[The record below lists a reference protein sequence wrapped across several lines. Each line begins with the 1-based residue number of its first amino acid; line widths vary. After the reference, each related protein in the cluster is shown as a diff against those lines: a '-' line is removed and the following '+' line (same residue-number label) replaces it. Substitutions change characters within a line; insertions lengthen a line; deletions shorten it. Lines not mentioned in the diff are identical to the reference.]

1 MPPKKASS
9 TSKSKE
15 KSSSRDKKPVSKDS
29 KKPISK
35 DSKKPV
41 TKDIKKPASRDKKPP
56 SRDTNKVSSRSRSN
70 EKPKPSSKGKTPGL
84 MARKNPTTR
93 KLDSEITKGLGLTSK
108 FSNIP
113 DMHLIQD
120 EVADEYIKHTK
131 MDAFLVLAIRETIK
145 GKQLPLNP
153 YPRIVRSLKTS
164 LWHQICSKNYDD
176 REKRTIKNHV
186 DATPQPYNIA
196 TLKIEKIAFGF
207 SFILERI
214 N

>member
-1 MPPKKASS
+1 MPPKKVSS

-29 KKPISK
+29 KKPPSK
-35 DSKKPV
+35 DSKP
-41 TKDIKKPASRDKKPP
+41 PASRDKKPP
-56 SRDTNKVSSRSRSN
+56 SRDTKKASSRSRSN
-70 EKPKPSSKGKTPGL
+70 EKPKPPPKGKPTGS
-84 MARKNPTTR
+84 MARKNPSTR

-131 MDAFLVLAIRETIK
+131 MDAFLVLAIRESIK

-186 DATPQPYNIA
+186 DLTAQPYNIA